1 MLYIQEAKYYLK
13 DAILVAAEAVLAEE
27 EVASD
32 ESILVRL
39 LKPKP
44 KGGGGAG
51 SGE

>member
-13 DAILVAAEAVLAEE
+13 DAILAAAETLLAEE